1 MKPREDGDENF
12 VMVHQRDLDSTI
24 ALIGERRLELRDA
37 AVFLVLLNYVNW
49 RSGRAHVSAKYIAE
63 RLNIKLPVCV
73 SAITRLRKE
82 NLISRVIDDRT
93 GERYFLINP
102 FLASVGGPK
111 RRGHLW
117 VQFEESLEGRL
128 PSG

>member
-37 AVFLVLLNYVNW
+37 AVFLVLMNYVNW
-49 RSGRAHVSAKYIAE
+49 RSGRASVTTKYIAE
-63 RLNIKLPVCV
+63 RLQIKLPVAV
-73 SAITRLRKE
+73 SAISRLKKE
-82 NLISRVIDDRT
+82 NLVSRVIDPRT

-102 FLASVGGPK
+102 FLASVGGPQ

-117 VQFEESLEGRL
+117 QQFEASLE
-128 PSG
+128 